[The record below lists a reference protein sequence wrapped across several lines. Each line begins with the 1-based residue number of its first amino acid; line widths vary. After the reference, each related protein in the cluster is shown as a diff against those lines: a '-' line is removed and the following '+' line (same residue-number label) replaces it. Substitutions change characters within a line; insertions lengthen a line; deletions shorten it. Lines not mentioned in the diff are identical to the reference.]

1 MTAECAWT
9 LFWKTGLAQAYTL
22 YCLLR
27 EEEVSRAEKSA

>member
-9 LFWKTGLAQAYTL
+9 LFWETGLPQAYAL

-27 EEEVSRAEKSA
+27 EEEASRAERSA